1 MVGMWTCGDCFK
13 TGYFIVRQAP
23 AQFWICGMLQV
34 GIDISIFL
42 QVFCYRNKAAISWP
56 QGNCRIFL
64 LQGNCRK
71 FLSKGNCRK
80 FLLQGNCRKF
90 LLQETLES
98 FVNKVT
104 CHMWTVL
111 WLMLEAFICYFFM
124 ILSLILLLNLN
135 HLYVVWMFWDPMHL
149 IVYRTLNIC
158 RINPNWSQISRISS
172 LLICHE
178 NVDFYLVRNM
188 ITLFVVC
195 VCTAQFPV
203 CV

>member
-71 FLSKGNCRK
+71 FLSKENCRK

-98 FVNKVT
+98 FVNKALLVT
-104 CHMWTVL
+104 CEQFYDSCWK
-111 WLMLEAFICYFFM
+111 
-124 ILSLILLLNLN
+124 
-135 HLYVVWMFWDPMHL
+135 HLYVIFLWFCHLFCFW
-149 IVYRTLNIC
+149 I
-158 RINPNWSQISRISS
+158 
-172 LLICHE
+172 
-178 NVDFYLVRNM
+178 
-188 ITLFVVC
+188 
-195 VCTAQFPV
+195 
-203 CV
+203 